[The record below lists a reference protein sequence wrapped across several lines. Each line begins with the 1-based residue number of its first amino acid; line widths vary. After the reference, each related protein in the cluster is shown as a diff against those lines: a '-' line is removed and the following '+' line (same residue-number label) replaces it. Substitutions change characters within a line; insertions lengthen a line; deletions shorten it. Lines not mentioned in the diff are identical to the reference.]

1 MGTRKGVLGRAAQR
15 PWAGVWQVC
24 ITTMARVQAWE
35 EQGSDGTGEQITAL
49 VAVKDSGS
57 LSVVRSQWRVGA
69 EP

>member
-1 MGTRKGVLGRAAQR
+1 M
-15 PWAGVWQVC
+15 C
-24 ITTMARVQAWE
+24 ISTMARVQAWE

>member
-1 MGTRKGVLGRAAQR
+1 MR
-15 PWAGVWQVC
+15 
-24 ITTMARVQAWE
+24 ITTMATVQAWE

-69 EP
+69 EA